1 MLVDLQGFEPRTTV
15 PKTVV
20 LPLHHRSFKTLPKG
34 TPEHSQCTKDISALI
49 FGLLLFTVDNV
60 YSSQSHAPYLQ
71 PNYLFRL
78 MQYSTPADYE
88 ALRIRTCFLFNN
100 KNSLTQISVM
110 GLAVLY
116 TKLTLAPIFTINTT
130 ADTVLTPCTY

>member
-1 MLVDLQGFEPRTTV
+1 MTYKDSNLERLYQKQLCYHYTIGHLKRYQKELPNIPSVPRISLHWYLVYYFLQLITFIPR
-15 PKTVV
+15 KAM
-20 LPLHHRSFKTLPKG
+20 HH
-34 TPEHSQCTKDISALI
+34 
-49 FGLLLFTVDNV
+49 
-60 YSSQSHAPYLQ
+60 LQ
-71 PNYLFRL
+71 PNYQFRL